1 MFLLLALLAGLGG
14 LHADPHKTFLSFLS
28 STSVVYSYD
37 NNDVQ
42 HSKSLLVQMDC
53 NYNGYVAGFSN
64 SLVTLNTCS
73 GLRLGMVQFKNI
85 SYGIE
90 PLEAL
95 SGFVHMIY
103 EEKSDNTNIPL
114 LGDNDTSAWFNYLPY
129 PLRKS
134 SERTE
139 FTKLFPQY
147 LEMHIIVDKGLF
159 DYMGSDIK
167 TVTQKVIQIIGHVNT
182 MLTQLKLTVVISSI
196 EIWSNKN
203 KIPTTGHPDNLLFR
217 FSDWNY
223 MHLKPKSHQITYLFV
238 FRKHPTYIGTTFPGR
253 VCDKNYAVGVALYTD
268 GLSLESYTVII
279 VQLLGLN
286 LGLTYDN
293 TDICYC
299 SGDVC
304 TMTPKAVH
312 SRGIKD
318 FSTCNLDDFKYFAS
332 YNGLHC
338 LQNNIPDTP
347 VYKQAK
353 RICGNGLVETG
364 EQCDC
369 GTTQNC
375 THKSC
380 CNPSFCTLKK
390 NAVCGS
396 GECCSQDCKI
406 KPLDVLCRR
415 SADKE
420 CDFNEYCDGAN
431 SYCVPNTFARNGQT
445 CDSGTGFCFSG
456 MCVTFDRQCES
467 LVGKGSKGAPF
478 ACYDEIN
485 SKTDIYGHCGGK
497 YCNFVHLLCGK
508 LVCTWPHRT
517 LISRPNLSVIYAHVR
532 DDICVSTNL
541 PGTKFVKGSLDRDET
556 FVKDGSMCGPDMY
569 CWQYQCKEVRFLID
583 YKACH
588 SATNCN
594 GHGVCNNF
602 NHCHCEKG
610 FAPPDCEPQKEGFG
624 SVDDGHKI
632 KAPKSSLEER
642 QITPHKYKFQL
653 IFYIFMPV
661 LVIIMAVLIKQKK
674 IRGRCYRE
682 ESESERSVSEESN
695 SNSNLSSKQR

>member
-1 MFLLLALLAGLGG
+1 
-14 LHADPHKTFLSFLS
+14 
-28 STSVVYSYD
+28 
-37 NNDVQ
+37 
-42 HSKSLLVQMDC
+42 
-53 NYNGYVAGFSN
+53 
-64 SLVTLNTCS
+64 
-73 GLRLGMVQFKNI
+73 
-85 SYGIE
+85 
-90 PLEAL
+90 
-95 SGFVHMIY
+95 
-103 EEKSDNTNIPL
+103 
-114 LGDNDTSAWFNYLPY
+114 
-129 PLRKS
+129 
-134 SERTE
+134 
-139 FTKLFPQY
+139 
-147 LEMHIIVDKGLF
+147 
-159 DYMGSDIK
+159 MGSDIK

-253 VCDKNYAVGVALYTD
+253 VCDKNYAVGVAL
-268 GLSLESYTVII
+268 
-279 VQLLGLN
+279 
-286 LGLTYDN
+286 
-293 TDICYC
+293 
-299 SGDVC
+299 
-304 TMTPKAVH
+304 
-312 SRGIKD
+312 
-318 FSTCNLDDFKYFAS
+318 
-332 YNGLHC
+332 
-338 LQNNIPDTP
+338 
-347 VYKQAK
+347 
-353 RICGNGLVETG
+353 
-364 EQCDC
+364 
-369 GTTQNC
+369 NC

-632 KAPKSSLEER
+632 KAR
-642 QITPHKYKFQL
+642 
-653 IFYIFMPV
+653 
-661 LVIIMAVLIKQKK
+661 
-674 IRGRCYRE
+674 
-682 ESESERSVSEESN
+682 
-695 SNSNLSSKQR
+695 